1 MLATTRATAF
11 ALRHP
16 YKGLGEHQAW
26 VMGYFGVEPFADRSL
41 PRPAPDTLHPVAFMV
56 EEEPGATLNAHFHE
70 ADQFQ
75 LFVTGDGRLGRYPI
89 APFAVHYADAFT
101 PYGPIHAGPEGLSYL
116 TLRNAWDNGPQYMPQ
131 SAAALKASRGPGQQT
146 PLVRFPGVDSPLQA
160 GEAAVTEVIAPT
172 ERGLAAWLRRA
183 RAGERWQAS
192 PPAGG
197 GQVWVVAR
205 GELKAADHSF
215 DALSCLFMGP
225 SEVGPDM
232 VAGPD
237 GADVI
242 VLQFPE
248 RTKA

>member
-11 ALRHP
+11 ASRHP
-16 YKGLGEHQAW
+16 YKGLGAHQAW

-101 PYGPIHAGPEGLSYL
+101 PYGPIHAGPHGLSYL

-131 SAAALKASRGPGQQT
+131 SAPALKASRGPGQQT
-146 PLVRFPGVDSPLQA
+146 PLASFPDLDRPLQH
-160 GEAAVTEVIAPT
+160 GEPAVTEVIVPT

-183 RAGERWQAS
+183 RAGERLQVS
-192 PPAGG
+192 PAGG
-197 GQVWVVAR
+197 GGQCWVVAR
-205 GELKAADHSF
+205 GALLSGEHSF
-215 DALSCLFMGP
+215 DALSCLF
-225 SEVGPDM
+225 VGPKEAPPEM
-232 VAGPD
+232 VAGPN
-237 GADVI
+237 GADLI

-248 RTKA
+248 MTPA